1 MQSVSSAVERIK
13 QRRCYLLGVLLLLLR
28 LLVLVLVLWQLLQFL
43 LWFFCARISALGMHQ
58 STEEET
64 GVRQELHEFLGFFG
78 IPLSFWIGE
87 EATRKSFLEFRKF

>member
-1 MQSVSSAVERIK
+1 MSVSSAVERIK
-13 QRRCYLLGVLLLLLR
+13 QRRCYLLGALLLLLR
-28 LLVLVLVLWQLLQFL
+28 LLVLVLWQLLQFF